1 MSVRAKFKVD
11 SVQQKLSGGV
21 DIILYP
27 VVGDT
32 EENEAFYK
40 YTPAGNIML
49 FTINEVAAAQFKP
62 GAEFYV
68 DFTEAK

>member
-1 MSVRAKFKVD
+1 MGVRAKFKVD
-11 SVQQKLSGGV
+11 AVNEKNDCV
-21 DIILYP
+21 DIMLFP
-27 VVGDT
+27 VVGDS
-32 EENEAFYK
+32 EENEKFYK

-49 FTINEVAAAQFKP
+49 CTVNKDAAAQFTP